1 MRIQLVLI
9 LYYFLVVHFI
19 FSYGLYF
26 STPKMIPLA
35 SNTIQATESNSF
47 SILSWN
53 ILAQSLARSE
63 MFMNINKGDLK
74 KNKRLPLI
82 IEVLKD
88 YDADVIGLQEVD
100 ILDYIEEKHFQLF
113 MKSLNV
119 IQKALE
125 DEDISLK
132 DKAMI
137 STKYLSLSSGYI
149 MKNINKSSYHEKEN
163 KEFSSLYKF

>member
-1 MRIQLVLI
+1 MSKKLKENQVIAAKLISFGFSSRSVSKWINVSEETISRWKTQKSFQEAIQI
-9 LYYFLVVHFI
+9 
-19 FSYGLYF
+19 
-26 STPKMIPLA
+26 
-35 SNTIQATESNSF
+35 E
-47 SILSWN
+47 
-53 ILAQSLARSE
+53 QS
-63 MFMNINKGDLK
+63 
-74 KNKRLPLI
+74 
-82 IEVLKD
+82 
-88 YDADVIGLQEVD
+88 D

-113 MKSLNV
+113 MKALNV

-163 KEFSSLYKF
+163 KELSSLYKF

>member
-1 MRIQLVLI
+1 MSKKLKENQVIAAKLI
-9 LYYFLVVHFI
+9 SFG
-19 FSYGLYF
+19 FS
-26 STPKMIPLA
+26 SRSVSKWI
-35 SNTIQATESNSF
+35 NVREETISRWKTQKSF
-47 SILSWN
+47 QEAVQIE
-53 ILAQSLARSE
+53 QS
-63 MFMNINKGDLK
+63 
-74 KNKRLPLI
+74 
-82 IEVLKD
+82 
-88 YDADVIGLQEVD
+88 D

-125 DEDISLK
+125 SDDISLK

-163 KEFSSLYKF
+163 KELSSLYKF